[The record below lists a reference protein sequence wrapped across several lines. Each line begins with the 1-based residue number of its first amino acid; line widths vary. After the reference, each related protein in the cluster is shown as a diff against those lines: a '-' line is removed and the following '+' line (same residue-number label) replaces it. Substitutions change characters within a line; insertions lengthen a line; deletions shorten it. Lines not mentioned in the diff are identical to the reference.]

1 MLLELKEKVWKANLD
16 LVKYRLVMH
25 TFGNVSG
32 MNRSQGLVAIKP
44 SGMAYEELMPDD
56 MVVVD
61 LEGKTVEGH
70 LNPSSDTPSH
80 LELYKAFPG
89 IGGITHTHSEYA
101 TMFAQ
106 ANREIPCLGTTHAD
120 HFHGTIPLTRMITE
134 EEIDA
139 GYERNTGKLVVERF
153 KEIDP
158 MEMPGVLV
166 VGHGVFTWGKSPG
179 EAVLNGMLL
188 ESIAR
193 MAWGTLV
200 LNTRCEEIPD
210 CLLEKHFQRKHGPD
224 AYYGQKSRGEKK

>member
-1 MLLELKEKVWKANLD
+1 MLLELKEQVWKANLG
-16 LVKYRLVMH
+16 LVKYRLVTH

-32 MNRSQGLVAIKP
+32 MDRSQGLVAIKP

-61 LEGKTVEGH
+61 LEGKTVEGR

-80 LELYKAFPG
+80 LELYKAFSE
-89 IGGITHTHSEYA
+89 ISGITHTHSEYA

-120 HFHGTIPLTRMITE
+120 HFHGTIPVTRMITE
-134 EEIDA
+134 EEIGE
-139 GYERNTGKLVVERF
+139 GYEKNTGKIVVERF
-153 KEIDP
+153 KDIDP
-158 MEMPGVLV
+158 MKMPGVLV
-166 VGHGVFTWGKSPG
+166 VGHGVFTWGKSPE

-193 MAWGTLV
+193 MAWGTLM
-200 LNTRCEEIPD
+200 LNARCEGIPD

-224 AYYGQKSRGEKK
+224 AYYGQKGRGEKK